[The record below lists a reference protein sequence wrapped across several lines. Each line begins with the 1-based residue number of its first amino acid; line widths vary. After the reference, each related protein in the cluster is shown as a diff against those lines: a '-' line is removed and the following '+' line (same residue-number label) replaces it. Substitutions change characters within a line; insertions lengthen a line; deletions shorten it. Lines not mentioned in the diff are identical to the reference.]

1 MARAFP
7 ITKFQRFKNVAMLKQ
22 ISRCLIVLVMV
33 IFMGITNAVPAN
45 AAAKTPI
52 FNPEKVRL
60 GITPTGW
67 SNSDDLTMDLNPP
80 ISYKQIISEIAL
92 SGFKGTQG
100 APKFPKDVAVL
111 KKDLDVRGIT
121 ISEPWV
127 GTYFTIG
134 AQEDSQKIFESQ
146 MAFME
151 NFDSNI
157 IVVAE
162 LGGAV
167 HQQPIEP
174 LENRPKFTDEQW
186 DALTQGLNDL
196 GKQAY
201 EAGMVLC
208 YHPHIGTGVETLKDI
223 QRLMKSTNPKYL
235 KLLLDTGHLYYAGV
249 DPLKVTKKYANRIGH
264 VHLKN
269 IRQNILDQAKE
280 EGLSFL
286 DAIRAGIF
294 TVPGDDAGIID
305 FEPILQALSDANYEG
320 WLMVEAEQDPN
331 NTTIKPLRE
340 PLEYALMARHYLYKV
355 TGL

>member
-1 MARAFP
+1 
-7 ITKFQRFKNVAMLKQ
+7 MLKR
-22 ISRCLIVLVMV
+22 INRCLIALVMV
-33 IFMGITNAVPAN
+33 ILLGITTAVPAN
-45 AAAKTPI
+45 AAPESSI
-52 FNPEKVRL
+52 FSNPVRL

-100 APKFPKDVAVL
+100 APKFPKDVTVL
-111 KKDLDVRGIT
+111 KKDLEVRGLT

-134 AQEDSQKIFESQ
+134 AADDSQDIFDAQ
-146 MAFME
+146 MEFMS
-151 NFDSNI
+151 NFNSNV

-174 LENRPKFTDEQW
+174 LENRPIFEPDQW
-186 DALTQGLNDL
+186 DALTTGLNSL
-196 GKQAY
+196 GAQA
-201 EAGMVLC
+201 AAANMVFC
-208 YHPHIGTGVETLKDI
+208 YHPHVGTGVETIEDI
-223 QRLMKSTNPKYL
+223 DYLMTHTTDDV
-235 KLLLDTGHLYYAGV
+235 KLLLDTGHLYYAGATQSEILALI
-249 DPLKVTKKYANRIGH
+249 DRYGSRIKH

-269 IRQNILDQAKE
+269 IRQDILDHAIAQ
-280 EGLSFL
+280 GLSFL
-286 DAIRAGIF
+286 DAIRAGVF
-294 TVPGDDAGIID
+294 TVPGDPAGVID
-305 FEPILQALSDANYEG
+305 FYNILHKLADVNYEG

-331 NTTIKPLRE
+331 NTTIQPVRE
-340 PLEYALMARHYLYKV
+340 PLEYALMARDYLYEV